1 MPNDTTAALQ
11 ALITQVETLT
21 TTVTDQQ
28 KRMDGIYAHNARLL
42 DKVMDTKREKQTPA
56 PPSDQLNRLLAKLD
70 KDEQAETFKSAG
82 LQQNPDG
89 SYSLAGSQPP
99 GVYLTRED
107 ARDPRKYAD
116 AKAQAEAKGV
126 PLRMTHD
133 GEDPTRRN
141 IGQHVTPIQSKII
154 TFDDEHERIRWVR
167 ADMNTG
173 AGIVGRSMQAER
185 DGYRVKSFTTL
196 DDLPDHA
203 RTKFELMERA
213 ANADS
218 DT

>member
-11 ALITQVETLT
+11 ALITQVKTLT

-28 KRMDGIYAHNARLL
+28 KRMDGLYEHNSRLL
-42 DKVMDTKREKQTPA
+42 DQVKDVKREKQTSA
-56 PPSDQLNRLLAKLD
+56 SPSDQLNRLLAKLD
-70 KDEQAETFKSAG
+70 KDQQAETLKSAG

-89 SYSLAGSQPP
+89 AYSLAGSQPP
-99 GVYLTRED
+99 GIYLTREG
-107 ARDPRKYAD
+107 ARDPQKYAD
-116 AKAQAEAKGV
+116 AKAQAEAECV
-126 PLRMTHD
+126 PLRVMHD

-141 IGQHVTPIQSKII
+141 IGQHSTPLQSKVF
-154 TFDDEHERIRWVR
+154 TFDDDHERIRYVR

-173 AGIVGRSMQAER
+173 SGIVSRRMQAER
-185 DGYRVKSFTTL
+185 DGYRVQSFTTL